1 MDNTGLFSK
10 TLICE
15 SVLGYLQDSTQTFE
29 KVSNNGVLDYF
40 QRIINTHN
48 SQVEEHKRFKIGK
61 ITVKNQSDVPYR
73 YIGYETTFDTIKN
86 NLIGKLGG
94 YIQLRLEK
102 DGMYL
107 DYLEKV
113 GEDKKSPIQLG
124 TNIETASRELD
135 LSNLITRLV
144 PLGADIQDTERSEE
158 TGQYVIRE
166 RVTIDRVNGGK
177 RYIEDAEL
185 VKKFGIIQRP
195 VDWTDIE
202 SDHILFQRG
211 KQYMNA
217 QKIAISS
224 WNVHVVELYLIDKTY
239 DKFKLGNTHP
249 IDNAPLSG
257 VERLQIIKKV
267 IDITQPES
275 VDLTV
280 GSDSITLSK
289 FQLQQQEAAKSMEK
303 VLADNNARQAQI
315 AKENAKNNK
324 LAILQSEL
332 ATNNSLVESNTKE
345 LNIINEQISK
355 LKAEKDKAMIDN
367 LKLQKDIVQ
376 NKINQYK
383 AKVTELTKEI
393 KEMTKE
399 REAV

>member
-1 MDNTGLFSK
+1 M
-10 TLICE
+10 
-15 SVLGYLQDSTQTFE
+15 
-29 KVSNNGVLDYF
+29 
-40 QRIINTHN
+40 
-48 SQVEEHKRFKIGK
+48 
-61 ITVKNQSDVPYR
+61 
-73 YIGYETTFDTIKN
+73 
-86 NLIGKLGG
+86 
-94 YIQLRLEK
+94 
-102 DGMYL
+102 
-107 DYLEKV
+107 
-113 GEDKKSPIQLG
+113 
-124 TNIETASRELD
+124 
-135 LSNLITRLV
+135 

-158 TGQYVIRE
+158 TGQFVIRE

-257 VERLQIIKKV
+257 IERLQIIKKI

-383 AKVTELTKEI
+383 AKVTEITKQI

>member
-1 MDNTGLFSK
+1 ML
-10 TLICE
+10 
-15 SVLGYLQDSTQTFE
+15 
-29 KVSNNGVLDYF
+29 
-40 QRIINTHN
+40 
-48 SQVEEHKRFKIGK
+48 
-61 ITVKNQSDVPYR
+61 
-73 YIGYETTFDTIKN
+73 
-86 NLIGKLGG
+86 
-94 YIQLRLEK
+94 LR
-102 DGMYL
+102 
-107 DYLEKV
+107 
-113 GEDKKSPIQLG
+113 
-124 TNIETASRELD
+124 
-135 LSNLITRLV
+135 
-144 PLGADIQDTERSEE
+144 
-158 TGQYVIRE
+158 
-166 RVTIDRVNGGK
+166 
-177 RYIEDAEL
+177 
-185 VKKFGIIQRP
+185 KF
-195 VDWTDIE
+195 
-202 SDHILFQRG
+202 
-211 KQYMNA
+211 Y
-217 QKIAISS
+217 SS
-224 WNVHVVELYLIDKTY
+224 S
-239 DKFKLGNTHP
+239 DKFF
-249 IDNAPLSG
+249 
-257 VERLQIIKKV
+257 KKV

-355 LKAEKDKAMIDN
+355 LKPEKDKAMIDN